1 MTGGSRA
8 GRGAWVL
15 EIQGRRVE
23 LREGETTLGRS
34 RGCGVVVKDPAVSR
48 GHALV
53 WVRGDRVT
61 VQDLRSS
68 NGTYLNGERVEAE
81 TPMAEGDRLT
91 VGETQAFLRF
101 ARDDGRRPSRIV
113 PAPAPEELA
122 SSSTSG
128 DLTSPPGIASPL
140 PWHVP
145 ALDRTPPAGP
155 PPTIPA
161 AAPVPALAPAVPV
174 ELVPAEFW
182 ARAGAFALDAVAVV
196 AGASVL
202 ALPLGGPFTPRG
214 RLLAWVLAGLLA
226 LFVPLAGWCL
236 WGTTPGKRLLGLTV
250 HGPDGRAGLSV
261 GRALLRLAGYALSAL
276 PLGAGFW
283 MALGPERLALHDR
296 LAGTTVLQARPAGGP
311 GRIGVR

>member
-15 EIQGRRVE
+15 EIQGRRVA

-113 PAPAPEELA
+113 PAPTPEELA
-122 SSSTSG
+122 AASSTSG
-128 DLTSPPGIASPL
+128 DLTSPPGIASPA
-140 PWHVP
+140 PWHTR
-145 ALDRTPPAGP
+145 ALDRTPPA
-155 PPTIPA
+155 
-161 AAPVPALAPAVPV
+161 AAPLVPVSSPAPSVPVALAPAD
-174 ELVPAEFW
+174 FW
-182 ARAGAFALDAVAVV
+182 VRAAAFALDAVAVAV
-196 AGASVL
+196 GASVL

-214 RLLAWVLAGLLA
+214 RLLAWVLGGLLA

-283 MALGPERLALHDR
+283 MALGPERRALHDR
-296 LAGTTVLQARPAGGP
+296 LAGTAVLQARPATAGP
-311 GRIGVR
+311 ATPGT

>member
-101 ARDDGRRPSRIV
+101 ARDDGRRPSRVV

-122 SSSTSG
+122 AASSTSG
-128 DLTSPPGIASPL
+128 DLTSPPGIASPA
-140 PWHVP
+140 PWHMP
-145 ALDRTPPAGP
+145 PLEAPPPPAASPAP
-155 PPTIPA
+155 PPAPSA
-161 AAPVPALAPAVPV
+161 ASAVPV
-174 ELVPAEFW
+174 ELVPADFW
-182 ARAGAFALDAVAVV
+182 LRAGALALDAVAVV
-196 AGASVL
+196 VGASVL

-214 RLLAWVLAGLLA
+214 RLLAWVLGGLLA

-261 GRALLRLAGYALSAL
+261 GRALLRLAGYALSTL

-283 MALGPERLALHDR
+283 MALGPERRALHDR
-296 LAGTTVLQARPAGGP
+296 MAGTTVLRAGPATAGHATP
-311 GRIGVR
+311 GT